1 MRARRRLPAGRVELN
16 TLREQ
21 AMLLKAM
28 DRAVSGMRL
37 GAEKLAA
44 SAHNTANATTEGA
57 PRLQANGVESPD
69 GGVAVSVTALPP
81 ESGPDLIAD
90 TIEQK
95 SAVVLYRA
103 NLRAVQTAEEMLGE
117 ILDTRG

>member
-1 MRARRRLPAGRVELN
+1 
-16 TLREQ
+16 
-21 AMLLKAM
+21 MLLKAM
-28 DRAVSGMRL
+28 ERAVSGMRL
-37 GAEKLAA
+37 GTAKLGA
-44 SAHNTANATTEGA
+44 SAHNTANALTEGA

-69 GGVAVSVTALPP
+69 GGVAITVTALPP
-81 ESGPDLIAD
+81 DTGPDLVAES
-90 TIEQK
+90 IEQK

>member
-1 MRARRRLPAGRVELN
+1 VRGVELN

-37 GAEKLAA
+37 AESKLAA
-44 SAHNTANATTEGA
+44 SAHNTANTLTDGFARVQAEGA
-57 PRLQANGVESPD
+57 EARD
-69 GGVAVSVTALPP
+69 GGVEVNISSLPP
-81 ESGPDLIAD
+81 ESGPDPVAEI
-90 TIEQK
+90 IEQK
-95 SAVVLYRA
+95 SAAVMYRA
-103 NLRAVQTAEEMLGE
+103 NLKVVKTAEEMIGE